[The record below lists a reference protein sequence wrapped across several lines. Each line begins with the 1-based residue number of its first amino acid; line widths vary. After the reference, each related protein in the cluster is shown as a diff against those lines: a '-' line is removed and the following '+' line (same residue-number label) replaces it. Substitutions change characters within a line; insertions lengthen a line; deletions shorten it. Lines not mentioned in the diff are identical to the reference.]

1 MGDGAVVNE
10 DAIITAATD
19 LHGLHGQIPEGS
31 KGNARAGIGINAV
44 LEPPDGGRVNGGGV
58 SRDVAI
64 FDHDVIETAGYED
77 TLASDGGCGAEG
89 EAIEI

>member
-10 DAIITAATD
+10 DAIITAAAD

-44 LEPPDGGRVNGGGV
+44 LETPDGGRKNGGV

-77 TLASDGGCGAEG
+77 TLASDGGGGAEG